1 MNEPTVAEREIME
14 RIRRQG
20 RISFA
25 EFMELALYHPAD
37 GYYTSEKPF
46 GATGDYYTSPAV
58 HPAFGAL
65 LAVQLHR
72 MWQLME
78 EPSDFTVVEMG
89 AGNGLLADDILEYAD
104 RLSDEF
110 ASSLRYV
117 CIDRY
122 GSSVLNIGQGADP
135 ANADRVI
142 ADGLPFT
149 HVTGCLLSNE
159 FVDAFPVNR
168 FKMVQGEPLEVFVTL
183 DESGNFD
190 EVLDNPSTPLLEER
204 LSRLDFILEDGQR
217 GEINLRVESWL
228 RDVAK
233 ALDRGFVMTI
243 DYGHLA
249 AELYSPLR
257 QFGTLQTYYRHT
269 DGSSPYQ
276 RIGRQDI
283 TAHVDFSL
291 LQAGGQEAGLNAV
304 AYATQAD
311 FLNSLGIREMMRKMR
326 SATIS
331 QYGRNANMMGLRELV
346 KPDGLGDFKVLVQEK
361 GTGVTAAEEL
371 RPLDDLP
378 EKLGL
383 PLLSSRHMPL
393 MEGRYPHTTWEMPAL
408 WEVPT
413 LWDESQAETR

>member
-1 MNEPTVAEREIME
+1 MNEPTAAERAIRE

-37 GYYTSEKPF
+37 GYYTSENPF
-46 GATGDYYTSPAV
+46 GAAGDYYTSPAV

-65 LAVQLHR
+65 LAVQLFR

-78 EPSDFTVVEMG
+78 EPSDFTVIEMG

-104 RLSDEF
+104 SLNDEF

-122 GSSVLNIGQGADP
+122 RPSAADRGQGADSV
-135 ANADRVI
+135 NVDRVI
-142 ADGLPFT
+142 ADGLPIAG
-149 HVTGCLLSNE
+149 VNGCLLSNE
-159 FVDAFPVNR
+159 FVDAFPVYR
-168 FKMVQGEPLEVFVTL
+168 FKMVRGELLEVFVTL
-183 DESGNFD
+183 DKSGEFD
-190 EVLDNPSTPLLEER
+190 EMLDDPSTPLLKER
-204 LSRLDFILEDGQR
+204 LSGPDLILENGQR

-228 RDVAK
+228 GDVAR
-233 ALDRGFVMTI
+233 ALDRGFVITI

-249 AELYSPLR
+249 TELYSPLR
-257 QFGTLQTYYRHT
+257 RFGTLQTYYRHT

-291 LQAGGQEAGLNAV
+291 LQAEGRAAGLNAI

-311 FLNSLGIREMMRKMR
+311 FLNSLGIRKMMHRLR
-326 SATIS
+326 SAAMS
-331 QYGRNANMMGLRELV
+331 QYERNSNMMGLRELV
-346 KPDGLGDFKVLVQEK
+346 KSDGLGEFKVLIQEK
-361 GTGVTAAEEL
+361 GTGIASANEL
-371 RPLDDLP
+371 RPPDELLQRL
-378 EKLGL
+378 KL

-393 MEGRYPHTTWEMPAL
+393 MEGRYPHTTWEMPTL
-408 WEVPT
+408 WE
-413 LWDESQAETR
+413 ESQ